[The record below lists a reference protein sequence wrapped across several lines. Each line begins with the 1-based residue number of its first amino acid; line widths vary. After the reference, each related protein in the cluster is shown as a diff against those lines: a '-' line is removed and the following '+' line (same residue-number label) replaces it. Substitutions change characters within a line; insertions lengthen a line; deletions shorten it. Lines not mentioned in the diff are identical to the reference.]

1 MNRNDETANM
11 VASTLRGLLNDES
24 TDEENQLACSLLQN
38 MASQIG
44 LDVEHTPEIEDEI
57 CTRLL
62 EQFRNG
68 RFDLVAMGKQVLVV
82 DKGGKVLCRLK
93 D

>member
-1 MNRNDETANM
+1 M
-11 VASTLRGLLNDES
+11 VAKTLRGLLNDQS
-24 TDEENQLACSLLQN
+24 TDEENNLACSLLKE
-38 MASQIG
+38 MADNIG

-68 RFDLVAMGKQVLVV
+68 RFDLVAMGTQILVV
-82 DKGGKVLCRLK
+82 DKGGKVLCRFTN
-93 D
+93 